1 MIERRFHREIYP
13 VAAVEGAVAAYNRF
27 ATITV
32 REEGDYRVVTVAAVR
47 PERALRVARELGNHA
62 LGLLREGAT

>member
-1 MIERRFHREIYP
+1 MIERRFHLEIYP
-13 VAAVEGAVAAYNRF
+13 VAAVDGAVAVYRRF

-32 REEGDYRVVTVAAVR
+32 REEGDYRVVAVEAAK

-62 LGLLREGAT
+62 LGLLREGTT